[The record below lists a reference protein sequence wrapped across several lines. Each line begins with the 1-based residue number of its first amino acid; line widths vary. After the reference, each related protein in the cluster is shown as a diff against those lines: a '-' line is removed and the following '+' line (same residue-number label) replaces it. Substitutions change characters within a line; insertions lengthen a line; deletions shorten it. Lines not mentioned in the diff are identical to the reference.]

1 MDLQQ
6 CRARINEIDDQIAD
20 LFKER
25 MDVSLDVAKYKQK
38 HYMNILNKARE
49 REIVDRVTHRVGDEL
64 AIYAKILF
72 NTLFDLSRS
81 RQVKFI
87 ARKTE
92 LEADI
97 RAALEKTPQLFPQ
110 KAVVA
115 CQGVEGAYSQQAC
128 DRLFAL
134 PSIMYL
140 GTFDSVFQAV
150 DLGLC
155 HYGILPIENSSYGSV
170 NEVYDLMKKYKFYIA
185 RSIKLEVNH
194 ALLARPGVKLEDI
207 TEIYSH
213 GQAIGQCSEFLTKNK
228 HIKVTPCA
236 NTAVAAKLVAESG
249 RRDVAAISSHNCAE
263 LYGLSDLGVRV
274 QNADGNFTR
283 FICITKELEIFPGA
297 SKISLMMPLPHTPGS
312 LNFMLAKFSS
322 LGLNLCKLESRP
334 IPGTDFSFMFYF
346 DIGASVYSDEVL
358 RLLSD
363 IEGGYEQVDFLG
375 AYSEL

>member
-115 CQGVEGAYSQQAC
+115 CQGVELSLIHIFMV
-128 DRLFAL
+128 RL
-134 PSIMYL
+134 I
-140 GTFDSVFQAV
+140 
-150 DLGLC
+150 
-155 HYGILPIENSSYGSV
+155 
-170 NEVYDLMKKYKFYIA
+170 
-185 RSIKLEVNH
+185 R
-194 ALLARPGVKLEDI
+194 
-207 TEIYSH
+207 
-213 GQAIGQCSEFLTKNK
+213 
-228 HIKVTPCA
+228 
-236 NTAVAAKLVAESG
+236 
-249 RRDVAAISSHNCAE
+249 
-263 LYGLSDLGVRV
+263 
-274 QNADGNFTR
+274 
-283 FICITKELEIFPGA
+283 
-297 SKISLMMPLPHTPGS
+297 
-312 LNFMLAKFSS
+312 
-322 LGLNLCKLESRP
+322 
-334 IPGTDFSFMFYF
+334 
-346 DIGASVYSDEVL
+346 VL
-358 RLLSD
+358 RKR
-363 IEGGYEQVDFLG
+363 
-375 AYSEL
+375 AWA